1 MLGNTLTATYKSNY
15 PKVVV
20 NKVTGLPE
28 IDPVTGQTKVRD
40 IFVYRITGSPEDLKA
55 YTDSVG
61 NNLVTDDDGAPLY
74 FTVTPSP
81 TDVCKMY
88 QTKTGKNAGQF
99 NLDMSEFRKD
109 RAIVAMAGG
118 NMGQSIADAKASKY
132 VTLPSALNARL
143 TNLVAAQTTE
153 SAGDMDEQ

>member
-61 NNLVTDDDGAPLY
+61 N
-74 FTVTPSP
+74 
-81 TDVCKMY
+81 K
-88 QTKTGKNAGQF
+88 
-99 NLDMSEFRKD
+99 
-109 RAIVAMAGG
+109 
-118 NMGQSIADAKASKY
+118 GQSIADAKASKY

-153 SAGDMDEQ
+153 SAGDIDEQ

>member
-20 NKVTGLPE
+20 NKETGLPV
-28 IDPVTGQTKVRD
+28 IDPETKQPVIRD

-61 NNLVTDDDGAPLY
+61 NNLVTDDDGSPLY
-74 FTVTPSP
+74 FTITPSP
-81 TDVCKMY
+81 TDVCGMY

-118 NMGQSIADAKASKY
+118 NMGKSIADAKASKY
-132 VTLPSALNARL
+132 VTLPSALNTRL

-153 SAGDMDEQ
+153 SAGDIDEQ